1 MNVSS
6 TVVLEILSSKNNDSV
21 MHKNYFKIYIIKI
34 QVRNLRNNFIMI
46 IFTVPVKTEISEIS
60 DILVMLNRYMMFIYR
75 VESYRVDTTRRGHT
89 CASAGGVKQ
98 AQARVSCPVP
108 GWRRRLEAV
117 LQHGH
122 GGEAAGEVRDSAV
135 VGAGLSWALEPGSCG
150 LAVVAL
156 ASTGPGHTGTRQ
168 HCTGHRLKYL

>member
-34 QVRNLRNNFIMI
+34 QVRNLRNDLIMI

-75 VESYRVDTTRRGHT
+75 V
-89 CASAGGVKQ
+89 
-98 AQARVSCPVP
+98 
-108 GWRRRLEAV
+108 
-117 LQHGH
+117 
-122 GGEAAGEVRDSAV
+122 
-135 VGAGLSWALEPGSCG
+135 
-150 LAVVAL
+150 
-156 ASTGPGHTGTRQ
+156 
-168 HCTGHRLKYL
+168 